1 MALSIAIN
9 GENLFITGGG
19 GVGKSYITNLIA
31 QELENLGKNVL
42 KCASTGKAAI
52 IIGGET
58 CHHLFKIPLRMTW
71 KATPKLTQDS
81 PLFYADTI
89 IIDEV
94 SMLRIDV
101 FNFIVKTLE
110 YVNNSPQR
118 RMRPHIQLIIVG
130 DFFQLPPVMPFPR
143 DGSLPISTVLST
155 YYGYDVGNGYAFH
168 SMGWKKCNFTVCIIK
183 KVVRQKDAAMINALS
198 DIRYGLRDGF
208 TFFQGLNNSKFDKT
222 DAIFLC
228 GKKASAEEINRKSLN
243 KLSSPEHIYYSKGT
257 GNITNDDKQAPDLL
271 TLKEG
276 AHVILLQNTAE
287 YQNGSSGIIVNL
299 YKKSVDVKICA
310 TNKIVNVT
318 YATWNAVQYFQEHYN
333 QPLSIKEY
341 AAAHNLSEGWFIQN
355 FKQYTNS
362 TPAQY
367 LLSLRIHNAKV
378 LLESTNYN
386 VTEISNIIGYEN
398 PLYFS
403 RIFKKQTGFSPSEYR
418 KKIFSEDN
426 STHSVSIIS
435 PD

>member
-1 MALSIAIN
+1 
-9 GENLFITGGG
+9 
-19 GVGKSYITNLIA
+19 
-31 QELENLGKNVL
+31 
-42 KCASTGKAAI
+42 
-52 IIGGET
+52 
-58 CHHLFKIPLRMTW
+58 MTW

-168 SMGWKKCNFTVCIIK
+168 SMGWKKCNFTVCILK

-318 YATWNAVQYFQEHYN
+318 YATWNAERYFFNVTTQKIE
-333 QPLSIKEY
+333 QKTVGTFSQLPLQLGY
-341 AAAHNLSEGWFIQN
+341 AITIHKSQGTTLDKVI
-355 FKQYTNS
+355 
-362 TPAQY
+362 
-367 LLSLRIHNAKV
+367 LSLGSSHYP
-378 LLESTNYN
+378 E
-386 VTEISNIIGYEN
+386 
-398 PLYFS
+398 
-403 RIFKKQTGFSPSEYR
+403 
-418 KKIFSEDN
+418 IFSYGQLYVALSRVTSAKNLQILGDFNTVPVLAAPEVLEFYKN
-426 STHSVSIIS
+426 ITPFTS
-435 PD
+435 